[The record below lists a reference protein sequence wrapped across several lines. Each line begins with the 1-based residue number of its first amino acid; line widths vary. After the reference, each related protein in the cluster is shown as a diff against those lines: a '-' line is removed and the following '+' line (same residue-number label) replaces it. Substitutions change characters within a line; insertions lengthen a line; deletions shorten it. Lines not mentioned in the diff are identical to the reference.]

1 MVIDTVLWSR
11 LVTGLT
17 LSFHVIFATIGVAI
31 PLMISIAEFVGIRRK
46 DPHYTLMARRWSR
59 GFVISVAVGVVTGT
73 AIALQLSLV
82 WPNFMQ
88 LAGNVIALPLF
99 MEVFAFFF
107 EAIFLGIYLY
117 TWERFRNPYLHWLLT
132 IPVVLG
138 ASMSAFFITTVNGFM
153 NQPGGFVM
161 EAGHFSAVHPLQAMF
176 NDATPSKVFHVL
188 TSAYMTGAALL
199 AAVAAF
205 SMLRKGVTDYKKKA
219 LKLMMAVLLLFSFL
233 TALAGDTSAKF
244 LAEHQPEK
252 LAAAEWHFETEKGAD
267 LIFLGWLNAERDIIG
282 AIHIPKALS
291 FLAFSDFNAEVTG
304 LNEFPAD
311 EQPPLIVHYMF
322 DFMVG
327 IGFALLA
334 VSALYFL
341 LLFWKKRNELNKWML
356 RVIALGAPLAFLGV
370 EMGWFYAEIG
380 RQPWMIRGYL
390 RVEDAAT
397 TSPSIMP
404 LFFVFLLLYIVLGTM
419 CVIVLRRLFRDNP
432 AEVEFEK
439 IAKTKQAALAAQAS
453 SSPEGSKE
461 EGEPNV

>member
-1 MVIDTVLWSR
+1 MVVDTVLWSR
-11 LVTGLT
+11 LVTALT

-31 PLMISIAEFVGIRRK
+31 PLMISIAEFVGIRKK
-46 DPHYTLMARRWSR
+46 DAHYTLMARRWSR

-73 AIALQLSLV
+73 AISLQLSLV

-117 TWERFRNPYLHWLLT
+117 TWERFRNPYLHWLLSV
-132 IPVVLG
+132 PVVLG

-153 NQPGGFVM
+153 NQPDGFLL
-161 EAGHFSAVHPLQAMF
+161 EAGHFSAVNPLQAMF

-205 SMLRKGVTDYKKKA
+205 SMLRKGVTAYKKKA
-219 LKLMMAVLLLFSFL
+219 LKLTMAILLLFSFL

-244 LAEHQPEK
+244 LAEHEPEK

-291 FLAFSDFNAEVTG
+291 FLAFSDFNAEVKG

-311 EQPPLIVHYMF
+311 EQPSLIVHYMF

-334 VSALYFL
+334 VSAFYFL
-341 LLFWKKRNELNKWML
+341 LTFRKKRSELNKWML

-390 RVEDAAT
+390 RVADAAT

-404 LFFVFLLLYIVLGTM
+404 LFFVFLLLYILLGTL

-439 IAKTKQAALAAQAS
+439 IAKTKQEALDAEKSSARPAQ
-453 SSPEGSKE
+453 E
-461 EGEPNV
+461 EGEPSV